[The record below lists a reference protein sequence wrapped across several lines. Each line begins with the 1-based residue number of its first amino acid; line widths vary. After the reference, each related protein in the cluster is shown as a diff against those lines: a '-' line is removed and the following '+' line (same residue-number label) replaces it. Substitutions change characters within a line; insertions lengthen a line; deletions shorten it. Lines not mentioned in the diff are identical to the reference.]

1 MKYTKDNLL
10 ELEFDD
16 LVYIWNDFCRENA
29 WYEDEIYE
37 NDQEGLEQ
45 VFGHKEDSLREFA
58 RAIKNGEYHYHDTH
72 FKMNGISIKTFS
84 WHNDLL
90 SIIDEDEL
98 LNWLN
103 EREEE

>member
-1 MKYTKDNLL
+1 MKYTKDYLL
-10 ELEFDD
+10 DLEFND

-37 NDQEGLEQ
+37 NDQEGLEL
-45 VFGHKEDSLREFA
+45 VFGHKEDSLRELA
-58 RAIKNGEYHYHDTH
+58 RAIHNGSFNIHDTH
-72 FKMNGISIKTFS
+72 FKMISNGIKTFS
-84 WHNDLL
+84 WTNELL
-90 SIIDEDEL
+90 DVIDEDEL